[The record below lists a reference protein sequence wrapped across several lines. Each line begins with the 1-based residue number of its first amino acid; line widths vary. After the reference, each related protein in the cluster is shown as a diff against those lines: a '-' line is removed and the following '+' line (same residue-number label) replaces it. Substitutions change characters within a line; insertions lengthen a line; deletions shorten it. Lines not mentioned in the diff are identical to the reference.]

1 MPLTPDQARVRL
13 AEARQH
19 LKIPLQ
25 MASGREGFDI
35 DAMRTMAIKEIID
48 FLEDALA

>member
-1 MPLTPDQARVRL
+1 MPLTPDQARSRL
-13 AEARQH
+13 ATARRH
-19 LKIPLQ
+19 LKTPLI
-25 MASGREGFDI
+25 MASGREGFDT